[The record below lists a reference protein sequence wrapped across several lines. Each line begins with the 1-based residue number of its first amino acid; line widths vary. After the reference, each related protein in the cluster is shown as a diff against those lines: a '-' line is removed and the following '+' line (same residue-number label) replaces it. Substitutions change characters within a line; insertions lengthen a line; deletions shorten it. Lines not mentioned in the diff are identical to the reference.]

1 MNYKTEHNYEMSL
14 RNLNEKSVN
23 IMTQEEKVTNLQYI
37 ENYNAE
43 LQGRVPGI
51 VCVEKL
57 GENNQALQ
65 RGIEIVIDENYI
77 ETADY
82 KDLVNAVYHEGS
94 KSHMGAFQAEHLES
108 VRENLQF
115 SQEEMKE
122 FNDYKENMSF
132 DEYYNHPAEIEAR
145 FEAEIRTND
154 FLDDQQ
160 IVESYDQTYND
171 STNQILETYDYNVFE
186 LEDDNL
192 QSYQEEISEDID
204 ESYNL
209 DEDNSF

>member
-1 MNYKTEHNYEMSL
+1 MNYKTEHDYEMSL
-14 RNLNEKSVN
+14 RNLNEKS
-23 IMTQEEKVTNLQYI
+23 MSLMSQDEKVANFQYI

-57 GENNQALQ
+57 EEGDLAQQ

-94 KSHMGAFQAEHLES
+94 KSHMGAFQAEYLES
-108 VRENLQF
+108 VKENLEF

-160 IVESYDQTYND
+160 IVESFDQTYND

-186 LEDDNL
+186 LEDDNS
-192 QSYQEEISEDID
+192 QSYQEEISEDIE
-204 ESYNL
+204 ESYDL